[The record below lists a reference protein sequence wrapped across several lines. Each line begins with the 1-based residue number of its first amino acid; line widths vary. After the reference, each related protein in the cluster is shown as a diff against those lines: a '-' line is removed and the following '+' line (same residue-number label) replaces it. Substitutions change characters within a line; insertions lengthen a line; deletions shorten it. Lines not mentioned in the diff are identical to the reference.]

1 MGNEH
6 ILDRLG
12 DGGLTFLMGMLV
24 VFGGICIIVLSIVL
38 VGKVI
43 EKLNLDGTSK
53 SKETETT
60 AEITTQVA
68 VEEEGIPA
76 EIKVAIIAA
85 VTSYYFTEQKSKCD
99 FVVKK
104 IRRL

>member
-1 MGNEH
+1 MGNEN
-6 ILDRLG
+6 ILDRLA

-24 VFGGICIIVLSIVL
+24 VFAGMIIIVLSIVI

-43 EKLNLDGTSK
+43 EKFNLDGAEKTTP
-53 SKETETT
+53 TETVT
-60 AEITTQVA
+60 EVVEEVV
-68 VEEEGIPA
+68 VEEEGIPT

-85 VTSYYFTEQKSKCD
+85 VTSYYFTEQKSNCD
-99 FVVKK
+99 FIVKK